1 MENPMLGKSI
11 SKNTLI
17 LTAFAIVTA
26 GALALTNLGTQDRI
40 AKAERAAQQR
50 ALYEVIP
57 RDQHDNDLLTD
68 TLPIP
73 APSWEPLGA
82 NADSKIH
89 RARRNGEI
97 TALIIPAI
105 AHDGYSGDIGMI
117 VGVNRDG
124 TIAGVRILLHKET
137 PGLGDKIELKKH
149 QWILGFDGKS
159 LEVPVLEDWRV
170 KKDGGVFDQFAGATI
185 TPRAVVGQV
194 KRVLEFVA
202 ANQQRLFNDVANGS
216 SSPDNNDALPNS
228 TEAGPNSAARV
239 QGNANE

>member
-1 MENPMLGKSI
+1 MLGKSI

-26 GALALTNLGTQDRI
+26 GALALTNLGTQERI

-50 ALYEVIP
+50 ALYEIIP
-57 RDQHDNDLLTD
+57 LSQHDNDLLID
-68 TLPIP
+68 TIP
-73 APSWEPLGA
+73 VPSSAWEPLGA
-82 NADSKIH
+82 NVESKIH

-97 TALIIPAI
+97 SALIIPAI
-105 AHDGYSGDIGMI
+105 AHDGYSGDISMI

-149 QWILGFDGKS
+149 QWILSFNGKS
-159 LEVPVLEDWRV
+159 LQVPVLEEWKV

-202 ANQQRLFNDVANGS
+202 ANKQVLFNENVKD
-216 SSPDNNDALPNS
+216 S
-228 TEAGPNSAARV
+228 TRPGAIQGKAGPIEEST
-239 QGNANE
+239 NE